1 MDMVNLKKA
10 EKEKFP
16 SFKDLKIYPIR
27 DFVVD
32 TFLRYILFY
41 QIAQTIQLT
50 IFPIRP
56 KVPIAFVL
64 ELPEVNISV
73 SFDQFND

>member
-1 MDMVNLKKA
+1 MYMDNLKKA
-10 EKEKFP
+10 ENGKF
-16 SFKDLKIYPIR
+16 SLFKDLKMYPIR

-50 IFPIRP
+50 NFLIRP
-56 KVPIAFVL
+56 KVPIVFVL